1 MIDNLDKI
9 IPTLKCKHRK
19 LKFLYVNSDIRGLTM
34 EKNETGRHI
43 SKQFDLELE
52 EIRNKVLAMG
62 GFVEYQI
69 LEAAKSL
76 VDGDYDRAALV
87 ITNDLKVNKDEIR
100 IDEDCNYIIARRQP
114 TASDMRLVL
123 AVIKIITDLERIG
136 DLAGRIARM
145 GQRLAEED
153 RPKNS
158 YAEIQIM
165 AEHVAGM
172 LRGALDAFARLD
184 VKTAYDVANRDLLVD
199 EEFDGNL
206 RQIVTHMSENPRS
219 ISHML
224 HVAWT
229 ARAIERIG
237 DHAKNICEYVI
248 YLVEGKDVRHTCLEE
263 M

>member
-100 IDEDCNYIIARRQP
+100 IDEDCNYIIARHSILSI
-114 TASDMRLVL
+114 AVL
-123 AVIKIITDLERIG
+123 F
-136 DLAGRIARM
+136 LAGAIILYFVDEKEGARIAQEM
-145 GQRLAEED
+145 E
-153 RPKNS
+153 
-158 YAEIQIM
+158 
-165 AEHVAGM
+165 
-172 LRGALDAFARLD
+172 
-184 VKTAYDVANRDLLVD
+184 
-199 EEFDGNL
+199 
-206 RQIVTHMSENPRS
+206 
-219 ISHML
+219 
-224 HVAWT
+224 
-229 ARAIERIG
+229 
-237 DHAKNICEYVI
+237 AKG
-248 YLVEGKDVRHTCLEE
+248 LK
-263 M
+263 